1 MKFIFSFLAIVML
14 TESCNSNKQAVANT
28 ASLEESA
35 NAEDRLA
42 MQDQDVTISYRA
54 STRGFFEVIEITGD
68 SVSFTKDYNLK
79 NIDKAALSQ
88 EEKAD
93 IINLLSKIE
102 INSITEL
109 EPPSKTHQYDA
120 APAAFLKITKGDAE
134 FMTPSF
140 DHGKPPK
147 AISDI
152 VEKIR
157 SLKTLF
163 EKP

>member
-1 MKFIFSFLAIVML
+1 MKFLVCLLVML
-14 TESCNSNKQAVANT
+14 VSAKECENKKSTLNESYNEK
-28 ASLEESA
+28 
-35 NAEDRLA
+35 AEMRVS
-42 MQDQDVTISYRA
+42 QEPVKIVYRA
-54 STRGFFEVIEITGD
+54 STRGFFEVIEIKGD

-79 NIDKAALSQ
+79 NIDKAELSQ

-93 IINLLSKIE
+93 IINLLSKID
-102 INSITEL
+102 INALTEL

-120 APAAFLKITKGDAE
+120 APAAFLKITKGDTE

-152 VEKIR
+152 VEKIL

>member
-14 TESCNSNKQAVANT
+14 TESCNSNKEAVTNT
-28 ASLEESA
+28 ASLEEST
-35 NAEDRLA
+35 NVEDRLA

-54 STRGFFEVIEITGD
+54 STRGFFEVIEIKGD

-79 NIDKAALSQ
+79 NIDKAELSQ

-93 IINLLSKIE
+93 IINLLSKID
-102 INSITEL
+102 INALTEL

-120 APAAFLKITKGDAE
+120 APAAFLKITKGDTE

-147 AISDI
+147 AISNI
-152 VEKIR
+152 VEKIL

>member
-1 MKFIFSFLAIVML
+1 MKFLFYLLVML
-14 TESCNSNKQAVANT
+14 VSAKEFENKKSTLNDSNNEKAEMRVAQET
-28 ASLEESA
+28 VKIA
-35 NAEDRLA
+35 
-42 MQDQDVTISYRA
+42 YRA
-54 STRGFFEVIEITGD
+54 STRGFFEVIEIEGD

-79 NIDKAALSQ
+79 NIDKAALPQ

-93 IINLLSKIE
+93 IINLLSKID

-120 APAAFLKITKGDAE
+120 APAAFLKITKGDEE

-152 VEKIR
+152 VEKIL